1 MPRVKGGVTA
11 LKRRKNVLAQT
22 KGFRHGRKSKERMA
36 RTAIRKAGQHAFN
49 DRRKKKGDFRSLFI
63 TRLNAALRVE
73 GEAYSK
79 FIGKLTEKKIGIN
92 RKMLSEIARD
102 NNESFKRIVAFIK

>member
-1 MPRVKGGVTA
+1 
-11 LKRRKNVLAQT
+11 
-22 KGFRHGRKSKERMA
+22 MA
-36 RTAIRKAGQHAFN
+36 KTAIRKAGQHAFN

-73 GEAYSK
+73 GESYSK

-102 NNESFKRIVAFIK
+102 NNESFKRIVSFIK